1 MDFYS
6 EKKLRAERQRS
17 ASPTKEIYT
26 AMRIE
31 ENPQTEVTQIKMEAR
46 PASPPSRTST
56 SKVVIGVLVFVLAV
70 AAIVVAGIVPRLRA
84 RAALRGETTYLAT
97 PTVTVV
103 QPKLG
108 APSQEI
114 VLPSNM
120 QAFTD
125 SPIYARTNGYLR
137 HWYTNIGARVKAGEL
152 MADIETPE
160 VDEQLRQAHADVDT
174 AQANLQLSQV
184 TAKRY
189 TGLLA
194 QNSVS
199 QQETDNATSD
209 LAAKSSM
216 VESSQANL
224 KRLEDLQSF
233 EKVYAPFNGVVT
245 ARNVDIGDLIDA
257 GSSGGAAR
265 ELFHVADTHILR
277 VFVNVPQA
285 YSPNAKPGLKADV
298 TLAEFPGRHFE
309 GTLVRTANAI
319 DLATRTLLV
328 EVDVP
333 NPTGELLP
341 GAYAEVHFKIPGV
354 TRTYILPVG
363 ALLFRSEGLRVATVQ
378 PDGKALLKQITLGR
392 DFGNTVE
399 VTGGLDGNESI
410 MENPPDAIVNGE
422 AVRVTK

>member
-1 MDFYS
+1 
-6 EKKLRAERQRS
+6 
-17 ASPTKEIYT
+17 
-26 AMRIE
+26 MRIE
-31 ENPQTEVTQIKMEAR
+31 QSPEPELTPINDNV
-46 PASPPSRTST
+46 SPPARMSR
-56 SKVVIGVLVFVLAV
+56 KQLVIGVLVFVLAV
-70 AAIVVAGIVPRLRA
+70 AALVVAGILPRLKA
-84 RAALRGETTYLAT
+84 QAALRAETIVLAA

-108 APSQEI
+108 APAQEI

-137 HWYTNIGARVKAGEL
+137 HWYVNIGARVKAGEL

-160 VDEQLRQAHADVDT
+160 VDEQLQQARADLDT
-174 AQANLQLSQV
+174 AQANLKLSTI
-184 TAKRY
+184 TANRY

-209 LAAKSSM
+209 FAAKRSM
-216 VESSQANL
+216 VESAQANL
-224 KRLEDLQSF
+224 KRLQDLQSF
-233 EKVYAPFNGVVT
+233 EKIYAPFAGVVT
-245 ARNVDIGDLIDA
+245 ARNIDIGDLIDA
-257 GSSGGAAR
+257 GSSGGTAR
-265 ELFHVADTHILR
+265 ELFHVADTHVLR

-285 YSPNAKPGLKADV
+285 YSPTAKPGLKADI
-298 TLAEFPGRHFE
+298 TLNEFPGRHFE
-309 GTLVRTANAI
+309 GTLVRTADAI
-319 DLATRTLLV
+319 DLTTRTLLV

-341 GAYAEVHFKIPGV
+341 GAYAEVHFKIPAV
-354 TRTYILPVG
+354 THTYIIPVG

-378 PDGKALLKQITLGR
+378 ADGRALLKQITLGR
-392 DFGNTVE
+392 DFGNVVE

-410 MENPPDAIVNGE
+410 MENPPDSIVDGE
-422 AVRVTK
+422 QVRVTK

>member
-1 MDFYS
+1 
-6 EKKLRAERQRS
+6 
-17 ASPTKEIYT
+17 
-26 AMRIE
+26 MRIE
-31 ENPQTEVTQIKMEAR
+31 ESPETEVTQIKEQE
-46 PASPPSRTST
+46 PAPMPAPI
-56 SKVVIGVLVFVLAV
+56 SKKKLAVGVLAFVLAV
-70 AAIVVAGIVPRLRA
+70 AAVVVAGVLPRLKS
-84 RAALRGETTYLAT
+84 RAALRTETLTLAA

-103 QPKLG
+103 QPKVG
-108 APSQEI
+108 APAQEI

-137 HWYTNIGARVKAGEL
+137 HWYVDIGARVKAGEL

-160 VDEQLRQAHADVDT
+160 VDEQMQQVRADLDT
-174 AQANLQLSQV
+174 ARANLQLSEI

-209 LAAKSSM
+209 LAAKRSM
-216 VESSQANL
+216 VESAQANL
-224 KRLEDLQSF
+224 KRLQDLQSF
-233 EKVYAPFNGVVT
+233 EKIYAPFNGVVT
-245 ARNVDIGDLIDA
+245 ARKVDIGDLIDA

-265 ELFHVADTHILR
+265 ELFHVADTHVLR

-285 YSPNAKPGLKADV
+285 YSPTAKPGLKADV
-298 TLAEFPGRHFE
+298 TLNEFPGRHFE
-309 GTLVRTANAI
+309 GTLVRTADAI
-319 DLATRTLLV
+319 DLSTRTLLV

-341 GAYAEVHFKIPGV
+341 GAYAEVHFKIPAV
-354 TRTYILPVG
+354 TRTYIIPVA

-378 PDGKALLKQITLGR
+378 PDGRALLKQITLGR
-392 DFGNTVE
+392 DFGNVVE
-399 VTGGLDGNESI
+399 VNGGLDGNESI
-410 MENPPDAIVNGE
+410 MENPPDSIVDGE
-422 AVRVTK
+422 QVRVTK

>member
-1 MDFYS
+1 M
-6 EKKLRAERQRS
+6 K
-17 ASPTKEIYT
+17 
-26 AMRIE
+26 IE
-31 ENPQTEVTQIKMEAR
+31 EEPQIEATPVTENIVAP
-46 PASPPSRTST
+46 PASPPPPVSIR
-56 SKVVIGVLVFVLAV
+56 KVVIGVLVFVLAV
-70 AAIVVAGIVPRLRA
+70 TAVVVAGIVPRLRS
-84 RAALRGETTYLAT
+84 RTALRTETTYLAT

-108 APSQEI
+108 APAQEI

-137 HWYTNIGARVKAGEL
+137 HWYVNIGARVKQGGL

-160 VDEQLRQAHADVDT
+160 VDEQLSQARADLDT
-174 AQANLQLSQV
+174 ARANLQLSEI

-209 LAAKSSM
+209 LSAKRSM
-216 VESSQANL
+216 VESAQANL
-224 KRLEDLQSF
+224 KRLQDLQSF
-233 EKVYAPFNGVVT
+233 EKIYAPFNGVVT

-257 GSSGGAAR
+257 GSSGGPAR
-265 ELFHVADTHILR
+265 EMFHVADTHILR

-285 YSPNAKPGLKADV
+285 YSPSAKAGLKADV
-298 TLAEFPGRHFE
+298 TLSEFPGRHFQ
-309 GTLVRTANAI
+309 GTLVRTADSI

-333 NPTGELLP
+333 NPAGELLP
-341 GAYAEVHFKIPGV
+341 GAYAEVHFKIPSV
-354 TRTYILPVG
+354 VQTYIVPVA
-363 ALLFRSEGLRVATVQ
+363 ALLFRSEGLRIATVD
-378 PDGKALLKQITLGR
+378 PDGRAQLKQITLGR
-392 DFGNTVE
+392 DFGNVVE
-399 VTGGLDGNESI
+399 VIGGLDGHESI
-410 MENPPDAIVNGE
+410 MENPPDSIVDGE
-422 AVRVTK
+422 QVRVTK

>member
-1 MDFYS
+1 
-6 EKKLRAERQRS
+6 
-17 ASPTKEIYT
+17 
-26 AMRIE
+26 MRIE
-31 ENPQTEVTQIKMEAR
+31 ESPETEVTQIKEQV
-46 PASPPSRTST
+46 PAPMPAPI
-56 SKVVIGVLVFVLAV
+56 SKKKLAVGVLAFVLAV
-70 AAIVVAGIVPRLRA
+70 AAVVVAGVLPRLKS
-84 RAALRGETTYLAT
+84 RAALRTETLTLAA

-103 QPKLG
+103 QPKVG
-108 APSQEI
+108 APAQEI

-137 HWYTNIGARVKAGEL
+137 HWYVDIGARVKTGEL

-160 VDEQLRQAHADVDT
+160 VDEQMQQVRADLDT
-174 AQANLQLSQV
+174 ARANLQLSEI

-209 LAAKSSM
+209 LAAKRSM
-216 VESSQANL
+216 VESAQANL
-224 KRLEDLQSF
+224 KRLQDLQSF
-233 EKVYAPFNGVVT
+233 EKIYAPFNGVVT
-245 ARNVDIGDLIDA
+245 ARKVDIGDLIDA

-265 ELFHVADTHILR
+265 ELFHVADTHVLR

-285 YSPNAKPGLKADV
+285 YSPTAKPGLKADV
-298 TLAEFPGRHFE
+298 TLNEFPGRHFE
-309 GTLVRTANAI
+309 GTLVRTADAI
-319 DLATRTLLV
+319 DLSTRTLLV

-341 GAYAEVHFKIPGV
+341 GAYAEVHFKIPAV
-354 TRTYILPVG
+354 TRTYIIPVA

-378 PDGKALLKQITLGR
+378 PDGRALLKQITLGR
-392 DFGNTVE
+392 DFGNVVE
-399 VTGGLDGNESI
+399 VNGGLDGNESI
-410 MENPPDAIVNGE
+410 MENPPDSIVDGE
-422 AVRVTK
+422 QVRVTK

>member
-1 MDFYS
+1 
-6 EKKLRAERQRS
+6 
-17 ASPTKEIYT
+17 
-26 AMRIE
+26 MRIE
-31 ENPQTEVTQIKMEAR
+31 ESPDTEVPQIKEPMLA
-46 PASPPSRTST
+46 PAAPPMSRG
-56 SKVVIGVLVFVLAV
+56 KLVVGVLVFVLAV
-70 AAIVVAGIVPRLRA
+70 TAVVVAGIVPRLRA
-84 RAALRGETTYLAT
+84 RAALRTETVTLAA

-108 APSQEI
+108 APAQEI

-137 HWYTNIGARVKAGEL
+137 HWYVDIGARVKTGEL

-160 VDEQLRQAHADVDT
+160 IDEQLQQARADLDT
-174 AQANLQLSQV
+174 ARANLQLSEI

-209 LAAKSSM
+209 LAAKRSM

-224 KRLEDLQSF
+224 KRLQDLQSF
-233 EKVYAPFNGVVT
+233 EKIYAPFNGVVT
-245 ARNVDIGDLIDA
+245 ARNIDIGDLIDA
-257 GSSGGAAR
+257 GSSGGPAR
-265 ELFHVADTHILR
+265 ELFHVADTHVMR

-298 TLAEFPGRHFE
+298 TLNEFPSRHFQ
-309 GTLVRTANAI
+309 GTLVRTADAI
-319 DLATRTLLV
+319 DLSTRTLLV

-341 GAYAEVHFKIPGV
+341 GAYAEVHFKIPAV
-354 TRTYILPVG
+354 TQTYIIPVG
-363 ALLFRSEGLRVATVQ
+363 ALLFRSEGLRIATVQ
-378 PDGKALLKQITLGR
+378 PDGRALLKQITLGR
-392 DFGNTVE
+392 DFGNVVE

-410 MENPPDAIVNGE
+410 MDDPPDSIVDGE
-422 AVRVTK
+422 QVRVTK